1 MVVITLAVVARQELQ
16 CYNCSKVRC
25 NMYMGFGRVYLRD
38 IMHEGEK
45 AWIKQVRQIT
55 VQIMSIRIK
64 QAAGRR

>member
-1 MVVITLAVVARQELQ
+1 
-16 CYNCSKVRC
+16 
-25 NMYMGFGRVYLRD
+25 MYMGFGRVYLRD